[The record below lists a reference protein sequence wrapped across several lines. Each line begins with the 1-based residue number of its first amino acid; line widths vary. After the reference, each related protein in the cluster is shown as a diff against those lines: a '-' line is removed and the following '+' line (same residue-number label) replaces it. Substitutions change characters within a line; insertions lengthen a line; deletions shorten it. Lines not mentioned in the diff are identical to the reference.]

1 MTDDWI
7 LCFQA
12 DEEYK
17 VDIIR
22 QLLENAGLHPVMMD
36 HKDSEFRI
44 GNVELYISP
53 EEHEGALKIIDDNQG

>member
-7 LCFQA
+7 LCYQA

-53 EEHEGALKIIDDNQG
+53 EEHESALNIIENNQS